1 MRFFCGNRDRS
12 LVRVIPLLRRGIA
25 KIPCPAY
32 FPSCSLLS
40 VMHCFGSQSCSPH
53 GGHGSILG
61 YNLTSILQ
69 IETEFKTRWFYCIAN
84 MGLFHFLLACMS
96 FNQLPEVH
104 LCVRSHRH
112 PRNNPHHVIYLFED
126 ISSLDAANST
136 VVGGRH
142 CRDQYSQAKREEIKW
157 E

>member
-25 KIPCPAY
+25 KIPCLAY
-32 FPSCSLLS
+32 FPSSSLLG

-53 GGHGSILG
+53 GGSILG
-61 YNLTSILQ
+61 YNLTFVLQ
-69 IETEFKTRWFYCIAN
+69 IETESKTRWFYCIAN
-84 MGLFHFLLACMS
+84 LELFHFFLACMS

-104 LCVRSHRH
+104 LRVRSHGH
-112 PRNNPHHVIYLFED
+112 PRNISHHVIYLFED

-136 VVGGRH
+136 VVGGRQWI
-142 CRDQYSQAKREEIKW
+142 R
-157 E
+157 